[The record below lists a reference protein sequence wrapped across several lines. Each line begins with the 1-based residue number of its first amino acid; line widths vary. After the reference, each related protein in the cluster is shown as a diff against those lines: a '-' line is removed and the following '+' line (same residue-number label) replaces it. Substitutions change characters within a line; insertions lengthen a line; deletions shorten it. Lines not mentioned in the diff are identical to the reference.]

1 MKNYKFLLAA
11 MLLTAFSVRVSIAQS
26 TTGFVKKTGKAVTTT
41 QVDTFKVLGNCGM
54 CQKTIEKA
62 AIGAG
67 ASAASWNKD
76 SKIISVTFDPAKTS
90 VDAIEKA
97 IAGAGYDNAGY
108 LAEKKTYKKL
118 SDCCQYDRTG
128 TAGGTKVCKEEQ

>member
-1 MKNYKFLLAA
+1 MKNNKFLLIA
-11 MLLTAFSVRVSIAQS
+11 MLLTAFSIHISVAQS
-26 TTGFVKKTGKAVTTT
+26 TAGFVKKTGKAVTTDR
-41 QVDTFKVLGNCGM
+41 VDTFKVLGNCGM

-67 ASAASWNKD
+67 ATVASWNKD
-76 SKIISVTFDPAKTS
+76 TKIISVTFDPAKTS
-90 VDAIEKA
+90 VDAIQKA

-108 LAEKKTYKKL
+108 VAEKKTYKKL

-128 TAGGTKVCKEEQ
+128 AAGGTKVCPDEQ